1 MKPRSL
7 HSCELICPTFSSE
20 CRYHRVSAFID
31 KHSCRTLQRVAIR
44 LHVVLHTG
52 NIKRAMAIHT
62 VGACLELVEKRLD
75 EARKTISVC
84 IHIPTVSSH
93 AYRKID
99 QLAIQVDG
107 HAQGAKTGKKI
118 DNMDAK
124 VNEIH
129 AHLLGTAPAPPHA
142 A

>member
-1 MKPRSL
+1 
-7 HSCELICPTFSSE
+7 
-20 CRYHRVSAFID
+20 
-31 KHSCRTLQRVAIR
+31 
-44 LHVVLHTG
+44 
-52 NIKRAMAIHT
+52 MAIHT

-107 HAQGAKTGKKI
+107 HAQGAETGKKV

-129 AHLLGTAPAPPHA
+129 AHLLGTAPAPQHIG
-142 A
+142 